1 MDSGESQEKESD
13 FSFYTEVWGNE
24 GKVWYGMVE
33 MWRKFQGFVGSL
45 LSGADSL

>member
-24 GKVWYGMVE
+24 GKMVE